1 MKLRLYENLDVSCT
15 SLIRE
20 MKTVGRILEKKE
32 FPLKIFDSVCAPC
45 LLKIPSLAEASLKR
59 PQGALRIGKLGFND
73 ECPEIEEAVK
83 HLIALNALADFLE
96 ALIGAVYL
104 DSRGCLD
111 TVLAV
116 VRWMGM
122 DLDGVPV

>member
-1 MKLRLYENLDVSCT
+1 MKS
-15 SLIRE
+15 
-20 MKTVGRILEKKE
+20 VGRILKNKE

-59 PQGALRIGKLGFND
+59 PQGARRVGKLGFCD
-73 ECPEIEEAVK
+73 ECDEIEEAVT
-83 HLIALNALADFLE
+83 HHTALNALADFLE

-116 VRWMGM
+116 VRWIGM
-122 DLDGVPV
+122 DLDGLPV